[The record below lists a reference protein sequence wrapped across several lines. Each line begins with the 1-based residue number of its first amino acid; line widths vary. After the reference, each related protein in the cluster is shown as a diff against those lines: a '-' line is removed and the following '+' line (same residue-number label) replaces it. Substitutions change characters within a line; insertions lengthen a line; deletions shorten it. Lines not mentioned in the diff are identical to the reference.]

1 MLIDFLI
8 ELFKKIMHCFDVLC
22 YVFTKLFKA
31 SVIESHDVVDF
42 GKTTLEFLWD
52 SLLLRET
59 PKGLKAFDVCCEF
72 VDLIFV
78 TVADIF

>member
-1 MLIDFLI
+1 MQRLYVAECCGVLIDFLI
-8 ELFKKIMHCFDVLC
+8 ELFKKIMHCFDILC

-42 GKTTLEFLWD
+42 G
-52 SLLLRET
+52 
-59 PKGLKAFDVCCEF
+59 LKAFDVCCEF